1 MIWEV
6 IIGILIGLA
15 LIGLAMFIA
24 LIILIITLDEGDI
37 YLE

>member
-24 LIILIITLDEGDI
+24 LIIIIITLDEGDI